1 MKNFTQKWRKA
12 TGFSFAFFLIALLF
26 LLVGFGTLGSV
37 RSFGKSYEL
46 QSKNTADAKEPCIVF
61 HITAPKVKDEDG
73 KETDMNVR
81 LSNVYVNL
89 GSVYTAAENA
99 ELRIARGYSTT
110 GSYTGN
116 LDAKIKNA
124 SRKAVP
130 DEKKDDKEETVTLDG
145 AFNWVA
151 PFTLTDSWKGRP
163 SSYPYVKLTARN
175 GNVLVNEIIF
185 VGEVFDED
193 DEGTGKYVVLPAEVD
208 ASSVLPSED
217 ALKQA
222 RAVVDKQRMP
232 SFAQSSFFRF
242 GEEEIRTLMTVSEI
256 RRGGQYVAGDVY
268 DGDTAHNSL
277 SLCLATLGTL
287 IFGTSPF
294 GLRFFPM
301 LASFGILVV
310 GYFFVRRL
318 FKSEKAALIFSVL
331 YALAGLSLSLAHL
344 GAPVILGLFFLLSS
358 LAIVYRYYENG
369 MKKAS
374 AVYALP
380 LAGAG
385 ILGALSILC
394 NGAFVVP
401 LAGVVALFV
410 AGAVKEHKKGR
421 ALLDEAIEAAEAE
434 ELALA
439 DTGKAEK
446 TEKSESKVET
456 PARQNLRKAL
466 GDYRYKTSAAAGVF
480 GCSLL
485 VGAFVLSL
493 LLAIPVS
500 YAFVKLYSTP
510 SNTSMNLF
518 TVAWKAFSNGF
529 TGSAGANYNFFLKT
543 FAGAGSVHA
552 VTIASINPMAL
563 LAGLCGVAFAIYRI
577 VTVIKNRLGTGEL
590 VRVVVPLTALVLCIV
605 CATFAAGGVVFVL
618 GAYVFAFALV
628 GCGTQTLAATGG
640 KAQKAVKIASI
651 VSLALLIALFGL
663 YAVFTFSIPLPEALL
678 AKIL

>member
-1 MKNFTQKWRKA
+1 M
-12 TGFSFAFFLIALLF
+12 LIN
-26 LLVGFGTLGSV
+26 
-37 RSFGKSYEL
+37 E
-46 QSKNTADAKEPCIVF
+46 IVF
-61 HITAPKVKDEDG
+61 VAE
-73 KETDMNVR
+73 
-81 LSNVYVNL
+81 VY
-89 GSVYTAAENA
+89 
-99 ELRIARGYSTT
+99 
-110 GSYTGN
+110 
-116 LDAKIKNA
+116 D
-124 SRKAVP
+124 
-130 DEKKDDKEETVTLDG
+130 KDD
-145 AFNWVA
+145 A
-151 PFTLTDSWKGRP
+151 
-163 SSYPYVKLTARN
+163 
-175 GNVLVNEIIF
+175 
-185 VGEVFDED
+185 
-193 DEGTGKYVVLPAEVD
+193 GTGKYVVLPAEVD

-222 RAVVDKQRMP
+222 RAVVDSQRMP
-232 SFAQSSFFRF
+232 TFAQTSFFRF
-242 GEEEIRTLMTVSEI
+242 GEDEIRTLMTVSEI
-256 RRGGQYVAGDVY
+256 RRGGLYVAGDVY

-318 FKSEKAALIFSVL
+318 FKNEKAALIFSVL

-358 LAIVYRYYENG
+358 LAVVYRYYENG

-385 ILGALSILC
+385 ILGALAILC
-394 NGAFVVP
+394 NGVFAVP
-401 LAGVVALFV
+401 LAGVVALFI
-410 AGAVKEHKKGR
+410 AGAVKEHRKGR
-421 ALLDEAIEAAEAE
+421 ALLDKAIEAAEAE
-434 ELALA
+434 ELAVA
-439 DTGKAEK
+439 GEEKAEK
-446 TEKSESKVET
+446 SENKAET

-500 YAFVKLYSTP
+500 YAFIKLYSTP
-510 SNTSMNLF
+510 SSTSMNLF
-518 TVAWKAFSNGF
+518 NVAWKAFSNGF
-529 TGSAGANYNFFLKT
+529 TGSAGANYNFFLKI
-543 FAGAGSVHA
+543 FAGTGSVHA

-577 VTVIKNRLGTGEL
+577 VTGIKNKLGTDEL
-590 VRVVVPLTALVLCIV
+590 VRVLVPLVALVLCV
-605 CATFAAGGVVFVL
+605 VGAAFAAGGTVFVL
-618 GAYVFAFALV
+618 GAYVFAFVLV
-628 GCGTQTLAATGG
+628 GGGAETLAAESG

-651 VSLALLIALFGL
+651 VSLGLLIALFGL

>member
-37 RSFGKSYEL
+37 RSFGRSYEL
-46 QSKNTADAKEPCIVF
+46 QSKKTADAKEPCIVF
-61 HITAPKVKDEDG
+61 HLTAPKTKNEDG
-73 KETDMNVR
+73 NETDMNVR

-89 GSVYTAAENA
+89 GSVYTTAENA

-116 LDAKIKNA
+116 LDAKIQNV

-130 DEKKDDKEETVTLDG
+130 DEKKDDKEEAVTTDG

-175 GNVLVNEIIF
+175 GNVLINEIVF
-185 VGEVFDED
+185 VAEVYDKD
-193 DEGTGKYVVLPAEVD
+193 DAGTGKYVVLPAEVD

-222 RAVVDKQRMP
+222 RAVVDSQRMP
-232 SFAQSSFFRF
+232 TFAQTSFFRF
-242 GEEEIRTLMTVSEI
+242 GEDEIRTLMTVSEI
-256 RRGGQYVAGDVY
+256 RRGGLYVAGDVY

-318 FKSEKAALIFSVL
+318 FKNEKAALIFSVL

-358 LAIVYRYYENG
+358 LAVVYRYYENG

-385 ILGALSILC
+385 ILGALAILC
-394 NGAFVVP
+394 NGVFAVP
-401 LAGVVALFV
+401 LAGVVALFI
-410 AGAVKEHKKGR
+410 AGAVKEHRKGR
-421 ALLDEAIEAAEAE
+421 ALLDKAIEAAEAE
-434 ELALA
+434 ELAVA
-439 DTGKAEK
+439 GEEKAEK
-446 TEKSESKVET
+446 SENKAET

-500 YAFVKLYSTP
+500 YAFIKLYSTP
-510 SNTSMNLF
+510 SSTSMNLF
-518 TVAWKAFSNGF
+518 NVAWKAFSNGF
-529 TGSAGANYNFFLKT
+529 TGSAGANYNFFLKI
-543 FAGAGSVHA
+543 FAGTGSVHA

-577 VTVIKNRLGTGEL
+577 VTGIKNKLGTDEL
-590 VRVVVPLTALVLCIV
+590 VRVLVPLVALVLCV
-605 CATFAAGGVVFVL
+605 VGAAFAAGGTVFVL
-618 GAYVFAFALV
+618 GAYVFAFVLV
-628 GCGTQTLAATGG
+628 GGGAETLAAESG

-651 VSLALLIALFGL
+651 VSLGLLIALFGL

>member
-37 RSFGKSYEL
+37 RSFGRSYEL
-46 QSKNTADAKEPCIVF
+46 QSKKTADAKEPCIVF
-61 HITAPKVKDEDG
+61 HLTAPKTKNKDG
-73 KETDMNVR
+73 NETDMNVR

-89 GSVYTAAENA
+89 GSVYTTAENA

-116 LDAKIKNA
+116 LDAKIKNV

-130 DEKKDDKEETVTLDG
+130 DEKKDDKEEAVTTDG

-175 GNVLVNEIIF
+175 GNVLINEIVF
-185 VGEVFDED
+185 VAEVYDED
-193 DEGTGKYVVLPAEVD
+193 DAGTGKYVVLPAEVD

-222 RAVVDKQRMP
+222 RAVVDSQRMP
-232 SFAQSSFFRF
+232 TFAQTSFFRF
-242 GEEEIRTLMTVSEI
+242 GEDEIRTLMTVSEI
-256 RRGGQYVAGDVY
+256 RRGGLYVAGDVY

-318 FKSEKAALIFSVL
+318 FKNEKAALIFSVL

-358 LAIVYRYYENG
+358 LAVVYRYYENG

-385 ILGALSILC
+385 ILGALAILC
-394 NGAFVVP
+394 NGVFAVP
-401 LAGVVALFV
+401 LAGVVALFI
-410 AGAVKEHKKGR
+410 AGAVKEHRKGR
-421 ALLDEAIEAAEAE
+421 ALLDKAIEAAEAE
-434 ELALA
+434 ELAVA
-439 DTGKAEK
+439 GEEKAEK
-446 TEKSESKVET
+446 SENKAET

-500 YAFVKLYSTP
+500 YAFIKLYSTP
-510 SNTSMNLF
+510 SSTSMNLF
-518 TVAWKAFSNGF
+518 NVAWKAFSNGF
-529 TGSAGANYNFFLKT
+529 TGSAGANYNFFLKI
-543 FAGAGSVHA
+543 FAGTGSVHA

-577 VTVIKNRLGTGEL
+577 VTGIKNKLGTDEL
-590 VRVVVPLTALVLCIV
+590 VRVLVPLIALVLCV
-605 CATFAAGGVVFVL
+605 VGAAFAAGGTVFVL
-618 GAYVFAFALV
+618 GAYVFAFVLV
-628 GCGTQTLAATGG
+628 GGGAETLAAESG

-651 VSLALLIALFGL
+651 VSLGLLIALFGL